1 MAKKITFQRNGA
13 TRSALMR
20 WNDLAGCDEY
30 EVTMERLAGG
40 ATVEQEAERLGVSP
54 GALIMFIHRDP
65 DLKAVYS
72 EALEARA
79 ELVHDFQYA
88 KARGLIDNAA
98 NMENSEI
105 SAIDK
110 GLNHLENLKRSDGS
124 RHRPNTK
131 TSLSITPDNLK
142 EFLAG
147 LDSAKKAKAI
157 EDATIEA
164 EYIDL
169 TAQDSAG
176 EALEG

>member
-1 MAKKITFQRNGA
+1 MSKGVRLQRDGA

-20 WNDLAGCDEY
+20 WNAQAGCDEY
-30 EVTMERLAGG
+30 EVTIERLAGG
-40 ATVEQEAERLGVSP
+40 ATVEQEAERLGVSA
-54 GALIMFIHRDP
+54 GALMMFIHRDP
-65 DLKAVYS
+65 DLKAIYS

-88 KARGLIDNAA
+88 KARGMVDNAA
-98 NMENSEI
+98 SLETSEI
-105 SAIDK
+105 AAIDK

-131 TSLSITPDNLK
+131 ASLSITPDNLK

-157 EDATIEA
+157 EDATIDA
-164 EYIDL
+164 EYIDI